1 MILRHV
7 LLLSL
12 SALLITGC
20 ASLQHRSFSSLG
32 QFEDFQLND
41 ELYRVRYVG
50 NGYTS
55 QSEAEQIALVQ
66 AARITVQN
74 GYRYF
79 SVVEDGSVSRVVPQ
93 QRAWNA
99 GLGVYG
105 GYGSGYYYPYS
116 HNGGW
121 YLHDRFQ
128 SAYFSNWDFMDR
140 VQVNYTI
147 AVTKTKSNQQ
157 TQFDAQTILRSLGTR
172 YRLNPDG
179 SEMPRGASPSP
190 PQAVLPPAN
199 RAILGL

>member
-1 MILRHV
+1 MMLRR
-7 LLLSL
+7 LLLVAL
-12 SALLITGC
+12 SVLILSRC
-20 ASLQHRSFSSLG
+20 ASLQYRSFSSLG

-41 ELYRVRYVG
+41 ELFRVRYVG

-66 AARITVQN
+66 AARITLQN
-74 GYRYF
+74 GFRYF
-79 SVVEDGSVSRVVPQ
+79 AVVEDGSVSRVVPQ

-105 GYGSGYYYPYS
+105 GYGSGYYYPYAYNS
-116 HNGGW
+116 GW

-128 SAYFSNWDFMDR
+128 SIYISNWDFMDR

-147 AVTKTKSNQQ
+147 AVTKIKSNQQ
-157 TQFDAQTILRSLGTR
+157 VQFDAQTILRSLGTR

-179 SEMPRGASPSP
+179 SELQKGTNPTQIPTKR
-190 PQAVLPPAN
+190 
-199 RAILGL
+199 

>member
-1 MILRHV
+1 MRLRRV
-7 LLLSL
+7 LL
-12 SALLITGC
+12 SALAALILSSC
-20 ASLQHRSFSSLG
+20 ASLDYRSFSSLG

-41 ELYRVRYVG
+41 ALYRVRYVG

-55 QSEAEQIALVQ
+55 QSEAEQIALLQ

-79 SVVEDGSVSRVVPQ
+79 SVIEDGSVSRVVPQ

-99 GLGVYG
+99 GFGVYG

-116 HNGGW
+116 HDSGW

-128 SAYFSNWDFMDR
+128 SAHFSNWDFIDP

-147 AVTKTKSNQQ
+147 AVSKTQSDQQ
-157 TQFDAQTILRSLGTR
+157 NQFDAQTILRSLGAR

-179 SEMPRGASPSP
+179 SEIPRDAAKPSTP
-190 PQAVLPPAN
+190 LTPVTRP
-199 RAILGL
+199 

>member
-1 MILRHV
+1 MMLRRV
-7 LLLSL
+7 LVVSV
-12 SALLITGC
+12 SALLLASC
-20 ASLQHRSFSSLG
+20 ASLQQRSFSSLG

-41 ELYRVRYVG
+41 QLYRVRYVG

-55 QSEAEQIALVQ
+55 QSEAEQITLLQ
-66 AARITVQN
+66 AARITLQN
-74 GYRYF
+74 GFRYF
-79 SVVEDGSVSRVVPQ
+79 AVVEDGSVSRVVPQ

-99 GLGVYG
+99 GVSVYG

-116 HNGGW
+116 YNSGW

-147 AVTKTKSNQQ
+147 AVTQTKSNQQ
-157 TQFDAQTILRSLGTR
+157 TQFDAQTILRSLGSR

-179 SEMPRGASPSP
+179 SEVPRGTPKPATPAIPSVRP
-190 PQAVLPPAN
+190 
-199 RAILGL
+199 

>member
-1 MILRHV
+1 MIRRSLLSHV
-7 LLLSL
+7 LLVSL
-12 SALLITGC
+12 SALLLTSC
-20 ASLQHRSFSSLG
+20 ASLQQRSFSSLG

-41 ELYRVRYVG
+41 QLYRVRYVG

-66 AARITVQN
+66 AARITIQN
-74 GYRYF
+74 GFRYF
-79 SVVEDGSVSRVVPQ
+79 TVVEDGSVSRVVPQ

-99 GLGVYG
+99 GIGVYG

-157 TQFDAQTILRSLGTR
+157 TQFDASTILRSLGSR

-179 SEMPRGASPSP
+179 SEAQRGTNTTKISTKP
-190 PQAVLPPAN
+190 
-199 RAILGL
+199 

>member
-1 MILRHV
+1 MLRRMLV
-7 LLLSL
+7 VGLAALLL
-12 SALLITGC
+12 AACT
-20 ASLQHRSFSSLG
+20 SLQYRSFSSLG

-41 ELYRVRYVG
+41 QLYRVRYVG

-66 AARITVQN
+66 AARITLQN
-74 GYRYF
+74 GFRYF

-116 HNGGW
+116 YNSGW
-121 YLHDRFQ
+121 YLQDRFQ
-128 SAYFSNWDFMDR
+128 SAYFGGWDFMDR
-140 VQVNYTI
+140 VQISYTI
-147 AVTKTKSNQQ
+147 AVSTTKSNQQ

-179 SEMPRGASPSP
+179 SEVQRGANTTATPTKP
-190 PQAVLPPAN
+190 
-199 RAILGL
+199 

>member
-1 MILRHV
+1 MMLRRIWLVGLCAV
-7 LLLSL
+7 LLS
-12 SALLITGC
+12 SC
-20 ASLQHRSFSSLG
+20 ASLQYRSFSSLG

-93 QRAWNA
+93 QRPWNA

-116 HNGGW
+116 HPNMYGGGW

-147 AVTKTKSNQQ
+147 AVTKTKSRQQ

-179 SEMPRGASPSP
+179 SEIPRGAA
-190 PQAVLPPAN
+190 QPAKP
-199 RAILGL
+199 

>member
-1 MILRHV
+1 MLCHSRLGRV
-7 LLLSL
+7 LLVSL
-12 SALLITGC
+12 SALLLASC
-20 ASLQHRSFSSLG
+20 ASLQSRSFSSLG

-41 ELYRVRYVG
+41 QLYRVRYVG

-74 GYRYF
+74 GFRYF
-79 SVVEDGSVSRVVPQ
+79 TVIEDGSVSRVVPQ

-99 GLGVYG
+99 GVGVYG
-105 GYGSGYYYPYS
+105 GYGSAYYYPYS

-140 VQVNYTI
+140 IQVNYTI

-157 TQFDAQTILRSLGTR
+157 TQFDAPTILRSLGSR

-179 SEMPRGASPSP
+179 SEVQQGM
-190 PQAVLPPAN
+190 N
-199 RAILGL
+199 RTKTPTKP